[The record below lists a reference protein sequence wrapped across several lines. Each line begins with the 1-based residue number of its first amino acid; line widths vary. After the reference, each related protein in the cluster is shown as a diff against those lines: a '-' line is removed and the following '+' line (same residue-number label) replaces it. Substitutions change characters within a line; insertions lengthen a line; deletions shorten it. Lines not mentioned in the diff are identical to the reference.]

1 MKQVLINENILFILP
16 KTYNEFI
23 EIVVQKTNIQ
33 KNLLIIKHKNK
44 QINNNNYYL
53 INDSLN
59 NITVTNK
66 LLGGNNYPSFNSLL
80 KSFILY
86 FSLSLIIS
94 IVLIISIFRIFP
106 MNEPIYSIL
115 LTTLIVYYVISV
127 SFSIILNKLKTEHCP
142 GYKNSNLPKIGLYS
156 LIPFVI
162 IILGLIIKKIFKINI
177 DRIITLG
184 GCILF
189 LLIGNYVS
197 YSISNSLK
205 KYEDEKI
212 PFNIKDV
219 SLKALG
225 IIFLFLL
232 VIASPYLVDKN
243 KKINKTEIFILLTI
257 SMIFTIMYTL
267 PEYLEIYF
275 HYIAS
280 PFVKC
285 PK

>member
-16 KTYNEFI
+16 KTYNKFI

-106 MNEPIYSIL
+106 MNEPIYFVL

-156 LIPFVI
+156 LIPFFI
-162 IILGLIIKKIFKINI
+162 IILGLFIKKIFKINI

-184 GCILF
+184 GSILF

-219 SLKALG
+219 SLKALS

-232 VIASPYLVDKN
+232 VIASPYLVDKT